1 MKKKSKSFGSSLGLA
16 DDRCYSDYKSMA
28 SAESKR
34 NDGIQ
39 ALGIMTPSGDHYKIA
54 KVFIEKG
61 IHIICDK
68 PLTATVED
76 AVKLKKVILKNKI
89 VFALTH
95 NYSSYPMLREAKNI
109 ISNHKLGKINLI
121 NVEYPQGYTV
131 GVKKKDEKRTL
142 KWRLDKKQSGPSM
155 ILSEIGTHAYH
166 LLRYVT
172 GLEANEISA
181 EVNSLSSEISVD
193 DNAFVLLRMRNKAR
207 GIIWVSSAATG
218 GENGLKIRV
227 YGTKGAVEWLSLIHI

>member
-1 MKKKSKSFGSSLGLA
+1 
-16 DDRCYSDYKSMA
+16 MA

-181 EVNSLSSEISVD
+181 EVIVC
-193 DNAFVLLRMRNKAR
+193 
-207 GIIWVSSAATG
+207 
-218 GENGLKIRV
+218 
-227 YGTKGAVEWLSLIHI
+227 